1 MQQLPM
7 GPQWTDTDEQK
18 NSRHGSKFVGLMRSH
33 RKSYESMRSSGTAS
47 HELEFE
53 TASRGVAVG
62 EVIRERLAS

>member
-33 RKSYESMRSSGTAS
+33 S
-47 HELEFE
+47 
-53 TASRGVAVG
+53 
-62 EVIRERLAS
+62 ERLAS